1 MLFLS
6 KSHVFSFQRTFKLT
20 VFLKFVHLKL
30 FKNNENCVKVVPL
43 SNVFSIFAYLLVFSI
58 ILQIKI
64 KKLNF
69 LLYKWS
75 LNKDNKLKW
84 VINNP
89 KHICFYRYYYKL
101 ISLKIAIYSFAL
113 HDCNFTNLIKDFY
126 LIIYFLLSVA

>member
-1 MLFLS
+1 M
-6 KSHVFSFQRTFKLT
+6 
-20 VFLKFVHLKL
+20 HLKL
-30 FKNNENCVKVVPL
+30 LKNNENYVRVVPL

-84 VINNP
+84 VINIP
-89 KHICFYRYYYKL
+89 KHICFMDIITSQL
-101 ISLKIAIYSFAL
+101 VLK
-113 HDCNFTNLIKDFY
+113 
-126 LIIYFLLSVA
+126 

>member
-1 MLFLS
+1 M
-6 KSHVFSFQRTFKLT
+6 R
-20 VFLKFVHLKL
+20 
-30 FKNNENCVKVVPL
+30 VVPL

-84 VINNP
+84 VINSP
-89 KHICFYRYYYKL
+89 KHICFL
-101 ISLKIAIYSFAL
+101 WI
-113 HDCNFTNLIKDFY
+113 
-126 LIIYFLLSVA
+126 LLQADWP

>member
-1 MLFLS
+1 
-6 KSHVFSFQRTFKLT
+6 
-20 VFLKFVHLKL
+20 
-30 FKNNENCVKVVPL
+30 VKVVPL

-84 VINNP
+84 VINSP
-89 KHICFYRYYYKL
+89 IVVKF
-101 ISLKIAIYSFAL
+101 IYIFS
-113 HDCNFTNLIKDFY
+113 CKT
-126 LIIYFLLSVA
+126 